1 MAVRLAAL
9 AGALAMVATI
19 AAAAAAAFRGKT
31 VEAVVGSASGGGTD
45 TTARLIVPYIQKH
58 LAGNPVMVIRN
69 MPGAEGVT
77 ALNYV
82 VQQTRPDGLTL
93 IVGSNSQLS
102 PVTYKAANGRYDPRK
117 LRYVGG

>member
-1 MAVRLAAL
+1 MGAGLMSIRLAAL
-9 AGALAMVATI
+9 AGGISILATI
-19 AAAAAAAFRGKT
+19 ASAASADFKGKT
-31 VEAVVGSASGGGTD
+31 VEVVVGSASGGGTD

-58 LAGNPVMVIRN
+58 LPGNPVMVIRN

-102 PVTYKAANGRYDPRK
+102 PVTYKGANGR
-117 LRYVGG
+117 